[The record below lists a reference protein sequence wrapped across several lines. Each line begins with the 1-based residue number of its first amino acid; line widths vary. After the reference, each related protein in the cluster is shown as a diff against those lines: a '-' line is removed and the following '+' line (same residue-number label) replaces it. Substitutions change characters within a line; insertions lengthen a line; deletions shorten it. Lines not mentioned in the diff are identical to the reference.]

1 MTTTWR
7 TLVSAAALC
16 PALATA
22 DNGYFQ
28 IGYGAEAR
36 GLAGAAAASTRDAFG
51 GASNPAT
58 TVWVGDRMEGNF
70 IATRGDTRMV
80 RTANMP
86 PPATGLLDT
95 RTDSLGR
102 WEPLAELAISRAIAP
117 GLSAGLVAYSN
128 GAGTYFPA
136 DSTPCPS
143 PGGAVQ
149 RANAACGTGRSITTI
164 KQLTVAPT
172 VSKQL
177 GERWS
182 VGASLLLTAQQFKA
196 EGVQPLAP
204 QSAAPLH
211 LSNQGVASSFGVGF
225 RIGAYWRASDT
236 LSLGAAWSPRT
247 RMGRIKAYEGL
258 LADHGRLDVPMN
270 LLVGLQ
276 WSPTEALSVL
286 LDYQRIGYAGVAG
299 LGNRPFDGS
308 VLRGAAGGPGNGWKD
323 MNVVKLGVR
332 YQATPALRLSA
343 GVLANSAAYAD
354 AATSD
359 NLNSPSTFR
368 RHFTLGLGY
377 ATSARTEWSV
387 FYSLAPAHRT
397 SGPSALAA
405 AVGAQLNGVSNPWGR
420 ESLATRQQSLG
431 VQYAVRF

>member
-16 PALATA
+16 PALAAA

-70 IATRGDTRMV
+70 IATRGDTRME

-86 PPATGLLDT
+86 PPAAGLLDT

-102 WEPLAELAISRAIAP
+102 WEPLAELAISRVIAP

-143 PGGAVQ
+143 PTGAVQ
-149 RANAACGTGRSITTI
+149 WANAACGTGRSITTI

-172 VSKQL
+172 LSKQL

-204 QSAAPLH
+204 PGRRARAW
-211 LSNQGVASSFGVGF
+211 GAS
-225 RIGAYWRASDT
+225 RPTRACWRT
-236 LSLGAAWSPRT
+236 
-247 RMGRIKAYEGL
+247 M
-258 LADHGRLDVPMN
+258 
-270 LLVGLQ
+270 
-276 WSPTEALSVL
+276 
-286 LDYQRIGYAGVAG
+286 AGSMC
-299 LGNRPFDGS
+299 R
-308 VLRGAAGGPGNGWKD
+308 
-323 MNVVKLGVR
+323 
-332 YQATPALRLSA
+332 
-343 GVLANSAAYAD
+343 
-354 AATSD
+354 
-359 NLNSPSTFR
+359 
-368 RHFTLGLGY
+368 
-377 ATSARTEWSV
+377 
-387 FYSLAPAHRT
+387 
-397 SGPSALAA
+397 
-405 AVGAQLNGVSNPWGR
+405 
-420 ESLATRQQSLG
+420 
-431 VQYAVRF
+431 